1 MAELQDKIS
10 KRFPDAT
17 FENGEILLIN
27 IADAQLHDL
36 VKSLRDE
43 HGFDYLVTIVGM
55 DWTTSMGCIYYL
67 TSTATRQLVSVKVQ
81 TADRDKP
88 MLHSIADLYR
98 IAGIFE
104 REVYDFYG
112 IVFIGNPDMRRLFL
126 NIDWVGYPL
135 RKDYDATPEL
145 NPVSIENERQSDST
159 YTWVEQADGTVEK
172 KEVAVF
178 TEEDFVVNIGKQC
191 PNTQ

>member
-67 TSTATRQLVSVKVQ
+67 TSTATRQLV
-81 TADRDKP
+81 
-88 MLHSIADLYR
+88 
-98 IAGIFE
+98 
-104 REVYDFYG
+104 
-112 IVFIGNPDMRRLFL
+112 
-126 NIDWVGYPL
+126 
-135 RKDYDATPEL
+135 
-145 NPVSIENERQSDST
+145 
-159 YTWVEQADGTVEK
+159 
-172 KEVAVF
+172 
-178 TEEDFVVNIGKQC
+178 
-191 PNTQ
+191 